1 MLDGVVGALPAGM
14 QPYAKALTATL
25 LAVLVVVAASVE
37 DVPLWVTIVVAVL
50 SPVAV
55 HATPNRGYKAKP
67 IQP

>member
-1 MLDGVVGALPAGM
+1 MLDSVVASLPVKM
-14 QPYAKALTATL
+14 QPYAKATVATL
-25 LAVLVVVAASVE
+25 LAILVVVAASIE